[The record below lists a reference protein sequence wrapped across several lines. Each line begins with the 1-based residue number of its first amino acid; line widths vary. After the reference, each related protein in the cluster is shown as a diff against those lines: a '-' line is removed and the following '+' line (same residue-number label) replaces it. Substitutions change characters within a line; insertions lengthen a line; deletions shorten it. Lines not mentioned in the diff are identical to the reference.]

1 MVILFYTKVYI
12 NVEGKSMKEQNKE
25 PNEMNNEEEVNQKDN
40 FNSAVQEEN
49 TTLSSNEEKTKEN
62 ELNTA
67 SETKK
72 EDTISDGKKQDTSSQ
87 TEQQKPE
94 EKVEEQD
101 GVDEKISTNN
111 KAEKQEAN
119 REQTN
124 KEEHITE
131 NKTEQEEEKKKTDGH
146 KEKIKNEKAIGQK
159 QDIKTKEPLQSSKK
173 SKKALPIIITIAV
186 IIFIAMFFSIIFALL
201 NMNNNKIIE
210 GISVLGIDVS
220 NLTVEEATNQINTAI
235 QERFSDENNTLILK
249 RGEEETS
256 VTANTFNATFDV
268 DAAIAEAYNIG
279 RDGNIIT
286 NNYAIL
292 WTKIAKKDI
301 QPTLYL
307 DEELLN
313 STIKDISSKMKD
325 RVIENSYYVE
335 DEELIIVRGTAGYII
350 KEDELKNKIH
360 DQISNIHVNY
370 QVVEIPVEYKEP
382 DPIDLQKIRNEIY
395 KEPQD
400 AYVEKNPTTVHTH
413 VNGVDFGISME
424 EAEELIKEDKEEYT
438 IPLKITEPEKKL
450 EDLGEEAFPDQ
461 LATFSTIYDASNYN
475 RSTNIELAAE
485 KINGTVVVPGENF
498 SFNTV
503 VGKRTVEAGYKEGT
517 A

>member
-1 MVILFYTKVYI
+1 
-12 NVEGKSMKEQNKE
+12 MKEQNKE
-25 PNEMNNEEEVNQKDN
+25 PNEMNKEEEVNQKDN

-94 EKVEEQD
+94 EKVEE
-101 GVDEKISTNN
+101 
-111 KAEKQEAN
+111 
-119 REQTN
+119 
-124 KEEHITE
+124 
-131 NKTEQEEEKKKTDGH
+131 
-146 KEKIKNEKAIGQK
+146 

-301 QPTLYL
+301 QPTLY
-307 DEELLN
+307 
-313 STIKDISSKMKD
+313 
-325 RVIENSYYVE
+325 
-335 DEELIIVRGTAGYII
+335 
-350 KEDELKNKIH
+350 
-360 DQISNIHVNY
+360 
-370 QVVEIPVEYKEP
+370 
-382 DPIDLQKIRNEIY
+382 
-395 KEPQD
+395 
-400 AYVEKNPTTVHTH
+400 
-413 VNGVDFGISME
+413 
-424 EAEELIKEDKEEYT
+424 
-438 IPLKITEPEKKL
+438 
-450 EDLGEEAFPDQ
+450 
-461 LATFSTIYDASNYN
+461 
-475 RSTNIELAAE
+475 
-485 KINGTVVVPGENF
+485 
-498 SFNTV
+498 
-503 VGKRTVEAGYKEGT
+503 
-517 A
+517 